1 MCNHDADARLGGID
15 RRSFLRTS
23 AMTFAA
29 FALPWGS
36 RAAHAAPAGG
46 AGLPVLVAIYM
57 RGAADGL
64 NLVVPVRDRA
74 RYEQLRPTIA
84 LKDKDLLTLTPQF
97 SLNKALQPLHP
108 LYNRGELAV
117 LHAVGS
123 PHPTRSHFEAQDYME
138 RAAPGSTSG
147 PGWLNQSLVPI
158 GGAGALR
165 GVGLG
170 KRPLALTG
178 DEDTFATPSLDAA
191 AGPDPRRRAALAAM
205 FAQTAGVYPRTGASA
220 FAAADVVKTVDRTTT
235 VAYPGGPFGT
245 GLKDAAALIKADLG
259 ARVIC
264 VDVGGWDH
272 HNDLVNRMAGVGAGF
287 AAALAAFWEDLGPAW
302 RAKTCALTMTE
313 FGRTAAENGS
323 FGTDH
328 GHGSVM
334 FALGG
339 GLNGGRVIADWPGLA
354 AAQLNEGRDLKVTTD
369 FRDVFAEVLNKH
381 MKVNLGDMTPIFPGR
396 APKAA
401 DFPGLF

>member
-1 MCNHDADARLGGID
+1 MCTNDAELGID
-15 RRSFLRTS
+15 RRGFLRTS
-23 AMTFAA
+23 AMTLAA
-29 FALPWGS
+29 FALPWGA
-36 RAAHAAPAGG
+36 RVAHAAPAG

-84 LKDKDLLTLTPQF
+84 LKDKDLLTLNAQF
-97 SLNKALQPLHP
+97 SLNKALGALHP

-138 RAAPGSTSG
+138 RAEPGGTGGS
-147 PGWLNQSLVPI
+147 GWLNRSLVPL
-158 GGAGALR
+158 GGTDVLR
-165 GVGLG
+165 AVGLG
-170 KRPLALTG
+170 KRPLALSG
-178 DEDTFATPSLDAA
+178 AQDTFATPSLDAA
-191 AGPDPRRRAALAAM
+191 AGPDPKRRTALQAM
-205 FAQTAGVYPRTGASA
+205 FASTAGVYPRTGASA
-220 FAAADVVKTVDRTTT
+220 FAAADVIKTIGRTTT
-235 VAYPGGPFGT
+235 VTYPGGPFAS
-245 GLKDAAALIKADLG
+245 GLKDAAAIIKADVG

-264 VDVGGWDH
+264 IDVGGWDH
-272 HNDLVNRMAGVGAGF
+272 HNDLVDRMAGVGAGF
-287 AAALAAFWEDLGPAW
+287 AAALAAFWDDLGPTW

-339 GLNGGRVIADWPGLA
+339 AVNGGRVIADWPGLA
-354 AAQLNEGRDLKVTTD
+354 PTQLNEGRDLKVTTD

-381 MKVNLGDMTPIFPGR
+381 MKVNLADMGPIFPGR
-396 APKAA
+396 APQASS
-401 DFPGLF
+401 FPGLF